1 MPPIADDDRHTVPAA
16 ALPPTRPRALTS
28 PALAIRT
35 TTVTL
40 TDPVVGPFRATI
52 SLTDTDPYDTAAPA
66 LDRVS
71 PDVATNARPT
81 SDPALVLHPT
91 LLDDPHAVPAAAV
104 PPTLHRPLSDIA
116 PISLANT
123 VALTDPVDAP
133 FPRTTLLTRS
143 DSPA

>member
-1 MPPIADDDRHTVPAA
+1 M
-16 ALPPTRPRALTS
+16 
-28 PALAIRT
+28 
-35 TTVTL
+35 
-40 TDPVVGPFRATI
+40 
-52 SLTDTDPYDTAAPA
+52 SLTDTDPYDIASLA

-71 PDVATNARPT
+71 PDVATAVRPS

-91 LLDDPHAVPAAAV
+91 LLDEPHAVPGAAV
-104 PPTLHRPLSDIA
+104 PPTLHRPLSDVA
-116 PISLANT
+116 PMSLANT